1 MFRLP
6 LSSFPPFPF
15 NEVCEK
21 TTRKVFI
28 KQDISVIEQTLILSF
43 LYLDTA
49 DSKALFA
56 PLKPAAER
64 GGDSSAPLVFLP
76 LASWANERPASCP
89 FAFGKRKKSAGAK
102 FGEKGGSAISGMALA
117 ASQFLAAAT
126 FMTGVLFQP
135 QISVKN
141 GPDQIRSD
149 QISQG

>member
-1 MFRLP
+1 MAV
-6 LSSFPPFPF
+6 
-15 NEVCEK
+15 NV
-21 TTRKVFI
+21 
-28 KQDISVIEQTLILSF
+28 SVVTF
-43 LYLDTA
+43 LLT
-49 DSKALFA
+49 
-56 PLKPAAER
+56 PTQ
-64 GGDSSAPLVFLP
+64 VFLR
-76 LASWANERPASCP
+76 LSWANERPASCP

-102 FGEKGGSAISGMALA
+102 FGEKGGSGISGMALA